1 MRIIGVLELKEIVLE
16 AKVDVRF
23 PVDGSPISPDIF
35 AGKSLREIEALS
47 LLVGNRERRLSDIF
61 NVLGETS
68 DTPSDQAIRIKGN
81 VRSFREIGRGMTGGL
96 IHFEGDAGSNVG
108 EEMRG
113 GRIIIDGDAES
124 WVGSSMRDG
133 LIEVHGEAGNQ
144 IGASYRGRGRGM
156 SGGTIVIHGNAG
168 YEVGSWMHG
177 GFIHVMGDVGQF
189 AGVHMGGGAILI
201 EGNSEGR
208 LGADMTDGRI
218 VLLGRVPNIL
228 PSFTFE
234 EIRDSAR
241 VGDQRF
247 KGKFYFFRG
256 DLNEEGTGRLY
267 VSAEAN
273 PNLKFY
279 ERFLE

>member
-1 MRIIGVLELKEIVLE
+1 MRIVGVLELKEIVLE
-16 AKVDVRF
+16 AKVDIRF
-23 PVDGSPISPDIF
+23 PVDGSSISPDVF
-35 AGKSLREIEALS
+35 SGKSLGEIEALS
-47 LLVGNRERRLSDIF
+47 LLVGNRERGLGAIF
-61 NVLGETS
+61 TVLGETA
-68 DTPSDQAIRIKGN
+68 DTPSDQAIRIKGD
-81 VRSFREIGRGMTGGL
+81 VRSFREIGKRMAGGL
-96 IHFEGDAGSNVG
+96 IHLEGDAGSNIG
-108 EEMRG
+108 EEMRS

-124 WVGSSMRDG
+124 WLGSSMKDG
-133 LIEVHGEAGNQ
+133 LIEVHGKAGNQ

-189 AGVHMGGGAILI
+189 AGVHMGGGEILI

-208 LGADMTDGRI
+208 LGANMTDGRI
-218 VLLGRVPNIL
+218 VLLGRLPNIL

-241 VGDQRF
+241 AGDKRF
-247 KGKFYFFRG
+247 KGEFYFFRG
-256 DLNEEGTGRLY
+256 DLNEEGSGRLY

-273 PNLKFY
+273 PHLKFY

>member
-1 MRIIGVLELKEIVLE
+1 MKEIVLE

-47 LLVGNRERRLSDIF
+47 ILVGNRERRLSDIF
-61 NVLGETS
+61 NILRETA

-113 GRIIIDGDAES
+113 GRIVIDGDAES
-124 WVGSSMRDG
+124 WLGSSMRDG

-177 GFIHVMGDVGQF
+177 GFIHVTGNVGQF
-189 AGVHMGGGAILI
+189 AGVHMERGAILI

-208 LGADMTDGRI
+208 LGAEMTDGRI

-241 VGDQRF
+241 AGDQRF

-256 DLNEEGTGRLY
+256 DLNEEGSGRLY

-273 PNLKFY
+273 PHLKFY

>member
-23 PVDGSPISPDIF
+23 PVDGNPISPDIF
-35 AGKSLREIEALS
+35 AGKSLGEIEALS
-47 LLVGNRERRLSDIF
+47 LLVGNRERSLSDIF
-61 NVLGETS
+61 NILGETA
-68 DTPSDQAIRIKGN
+68 DTPSDQAIRIKGD
-81 VRSFREIGRGMTGGL
+81 VRSFREIGKGMTGGL
-96 IHFEGDAGSNVG
+96 IHFEGDAGSNIG

-113 GRIIIDGDAES
+113 GTIVIDGDAES
-124 WVGSSMRDG
+124 WAGSSMKDG
-133 LIEVHGEAGNQ
+133 LIEVHGKAGNQ

-156 SGGTIVIHGNAG
+156 DGGTIVIQGNAG

-189 AGVHMGGGAILI
+189 AGVHMSGGEILI

-208 LGADMTDGRI
+208 LGASMTGGKI
-218 VLLGRVPNIL
+218 VLLGRIPNIL

-234 EIRDSAR
+234 EIRNRAR
-241 VGDQRF
+241 AGNRAF

-256 DLNEEGTGRLY
+256 DLNEGGSGRLY
-267 VSAEAN
+267 VSAERN
-273 PNLKFY
+273 PHLKFY